1 MQFEIVDDH
10 SRLFIIQFKKAL
22 FLNASKVWQFDLF
35 IYFVQWR
42 RYFHWIFSS
51 TFLFLTKSRLFNF
64 SQPYARKYFIEERYT
79 VGVIR
84 VTSATDGVND
94 AVSIPTLQQFENP
107 TSIPANSF
115 IPGIDTKLFK
125 HQTIHVKNCLRL
137 SCACIELLFLFCCLF
152 RHFFF
157 VTTICAVTSDI
168 HLISKENFCSLVR

>member
-1 MQFEIVDDH
+1 MHSNDSSTYLYILCNHVDI
-10 SRLFIIQFKKAL
+10 FID
-22 FLNASKVWQFDLF
+22 VD
-35 IYFVQWR
+35 
-42 RYFHWIFSS
+42 IFPS
-51 TFLFLTKSRLFNF
+51 TFLFLTKPRLFNF
-64 SQPYARKYFIEERYT
+64 SQPCARKYFIEERYM

-84 VTSATDGVND
+84 VASGTDGVND

-152 RHFFF
+152 GQFFF
-157 VTTICAVTSDI
+157 RLCCHVRYSSFDI
-168 HLISKENFCSLVR
+168 RNNFYGLVR